1 MWRARLFKVTELVVS
16 KSSRANGVGSVLLK
30 AMEDYLKSVGCED
43 ILLAVFAYNNKAIDF
58 YKKHGYHMRMID
70 MTKK

>member
-1 MWRARLFKVTELVVS
+1 MTELVVS

-43 ILLAVFAYNNKAIDF
+43 ILLVVFAYNNKALDF
-58 YKKHGYHMRMID
+58 YKNHGYHMRMID
-70 MTKK
+70 MIKK

>member
-1 MWRARLFKVTELVVS
+1 MS

-43 ILLAVFAYNNKAIDF
+43 ILLAVFAYNNKAMDF

-70 MTKK
+70 MAKK